1 MFFDL
6 NVPIKKIIPR
16 QNTGKKGKQAA
27 SEPTVN
33 WVGTE
38 IAVVE
43 DRIDLLVHCKSTQ
56 CALKM
61 Y

>member
-6 NVPIKKIIPR
+6 NVPIKKTVSR

-33 WVGTE
+33 WLNTE
-38 IAVVE
+38 IAAVE
-43 DRIDLLVHCKSTQ
+43 ERIDLLVHCKFT
-56 CALKM
+56 
-61 Y
+61 